1 MKKHRDV
8 YTGDFIGQPS
18 SIPIW
23 SSNIASYQNPPVIND
38 VPSEKL
44 QLAMF
49 DGDFPAH
56 KQSFLMTLLAMFD
69 YQLLNKWTG
78 QATQVGIGGAQQ
90 STMLVYNPS
99 KS

>member
-56 KQSFLMTLLAMFD
+56 KQSFFGDFARH
-69 YQLLNKWTG
+69 
-78 QATQVGIGGAQQ
+78 V
-90 STMLVYNPS
+90 
-99 KS
+99 

>member
-56 KQSFLMTLLAMFD
+56 KQSFFD
-69 YQLLNKWTG
+69 DF
-78 QATQVGIGGAQQ
+78 ARHV
-90 STMLVYNPS
+90 
-99 KS
+99 

>member
-23 SSNIASYQNPPVIND
+23 SNIASYQNPPVIND
-38 VPSEKL
+38 VLSEKL

-56 KQSFLMTLLAMFD
+56 KQSFFGDFAPMFD

-78 QATQVGIGGAQQ
+78 QVTQVGIGGAQQ

-99 KS
+99 NS

>member
-1 MKKHRDV
+1 MVHLLNIVIFHGYVTNNQRVDRDV

-56 KQSFLMTLLAMFD
+56 KQSFFGDFARH
-69 YQLLNKWTG
+69 
-78 QATQVGIGGAQQ
+78 V
-90 STMLVYNPS
+90 
-99 KS
+99 